1 MAPLQPFEDTMMKIV
16 RTLAIAAAAAA
27 FSLGALA
34 QATPGAKTTPPG
46 MDHAA
51 PQAAFKKADKNS
63 DGKLSRDEAASL
75 PAIATKFDD
84 LDKNKDGMLDMTEF
98 GAQASK

>member
-1 MAPLQPFEDTMMKIV
+1 MKTA

-27 FSLGALA
+27 FSMGALA
-34 QATPGAKTTPPG
+34 QATPATPATPGAKTMPPG
-46 MDHAA
+46 MDQAA

-63 DGKLSRDEAASL
+63 DGKLSRDEVSSL

-84 LDKNKDGMLDMTEF
+84 LDKNKDGALDMSEF
-98 GAQASK
+98 SAHASK